1 MTDNASQIN
10 NACQPEPLV
19 AYFSME
25 IALENNIKTY
35 AGGLGVLA
43 GDILRCAAD
52 LRFPMVGITI
62 FNRDGYFKQ
71 VIKKNGEQEAHP
83 DKSDFLRLEKMPQVV
98 AVDIGGEKVLVGVWR
113 YLIKSESGFKVPVYF
128 LDTDL
133 PENTP
138 TNRELCGVLYGGN
151 EEYRLK
157 QEIILGRG
165 GIKILAAIGHKNIK
179 KIHLNEGHGAL
190 AAVELFLNSKQ
201 KSEKDKLKEVRNKC
215 VFTTHTSLPK
225 AQDVFSFSYLLS
237 FQPDFPGSLPG
248 LVKNNAVNLTQ
259 TGLYFS
265 SFVNAVSLA
274 HRQEARKIYKNN
286 RIKAVTNGVDSLFWT
301 APEFKELYDKHI
313 PGWRADNSLLRKVK
327 QISTAEV
334 WLAHQRAKRR
344 LIDYLNKQPGVKLD
358 YDIFTIAF
366 ARRFAVYKRPE
377 FLFQDLSRLL
387 KINKPR
393 RLQLIYAGKAHP
405 QDLEGR
411 ELIKKINRLSAE
423 LDQNIKLIFL
433 EDYDLE
439 KAHYLTA
446 GVDLWLNNPLP
457 PNEASGTSGM
467 KAAHNGVPQAST
479 LDGWW
484 SEGYKKDKTGWL
496 IKEKKGGEIYDLL
509 EKEILPLYYDFPEKW
524 RKLMVS
530 VISLNASY
538 FNAQRTLKQY
548 ISKAYKM
555 KGRQ

>member
-35 AGGLGVLA
+35 AGGLGVLG
-43 GDILRCAAD
+43 GDILRSAAD
-52 LRFPMVGITI
+52 LRFPLVGVTL
-62 FNRDGYFKQ
+62 FNRSGYFEQ
-71 VIKKNGEQEAHP
+71 VIGANGEQEARP

-98 AVDIGGEKVLVGVWR
+98 AVDIGKEKVFVGVWR
-113 YLIKSESGFKVPVYF
+113 YLIKSEGDFKVPVYF

-133 PENTP
+133 PGNTP
-138 TNRELCGVLYGGN
+138 ASRELCGVLYGGN

-165 GIKILAAIGHKNIK
+165 GIKMLAAIGHQHIK
-179 KIHLNEGHGAL
+179 KIHLNEGHGAF

-201 KSEKDKLKEVRNKC
+201 KREKDKLKEARNKC
-215 VFTTHTSLPK
+215 VFTTHTPLPK
-225 AQDVFSFSYLLS
+225 AQDIFSLSYLLS
-237 FQPDFPGSLPG
+237 FQPDFPESLIG
-248 LVKNNAVNLTQ
+248 LIKNNAINLTQ
-259 TGLYFS
+259 TGFYFS
-265 SFVNAVSLA
+265 GFVNAVSSA
-274 HRQEARKIYKNN
+274 HQREARKIYKNN
-286 RIKAVTNGVDSLFWT
+286 RIKAITNGVDSLFWT

-327 QISTAEV
+327 QIAATEI
-334 WLAHQRAKRR
+334 WLAHQRAKKR
-344 LIDYLNKQPGVKLD
+344 LIDYINKKQSIKLD

-377 FLFQDLSRLL
+377 FLFQDLNRLL
-387 KINKPR
+387 KINNER
-393 RLQLIYAGKAHP
+393 RLQLVYAGKAHP

-411 ELIKKINRLSAE
+411 ELVKKINLFSQEMSR
-423 LDQNIKLIFL
+423 NIKLVFL
-433 EDYDLE
+433 EDYDLN
-439 KAHYLTA
+439 KARLLTA
-446 GVDLWLNNPLP
+446 GADLWLSNPLP

-484 SEGYKKDKTGWL
+484 KEGYKKNKTGWL

-524 RKLMVS
+524 RQLMVS
-530 VISLNASY
+530 AISLNASY
-538 FNAQRTLKQY
+538 FNAQRVLKQY
-548 ISKAYKM
+548 IIKAYKI
-555 KGRQ
+555 KKY